1 MVYISSHD
9 HIHMFVEYGK
19 KQKDKQSDLNFWHLI
34 PLTLS
39 TSEDLYQIKKK
50 KNLYSPWEGGEWKE
64 ISKISHNKKHII
76 IDMFMLDM

>member
-39 TSEDLYQIKKK
+39 TSEDLYQILK
-50 KNLYSPWEGGEWKE
+50 KNTYIHHEKGVNE
-64 ISKISHNKKHII
+64 KKFQKYHTTRST
-76 IDMFMLDM
+76 